1 MPLEQ
6 PVIRMLFF
14 MITSVGLGRHF
25 AGVISG
31 GVIWMF

>member
-14 MITSVGLGRHF
+14 MVASVGLGRRW
-25 AGVISG
+25 AGEYGIV
-31 GVIWMF
+31 